1 MNAKRF
7 RASARSLVTI
17 RERPV
22 EHHSK
27 SRPMSVQI
35 DDFCPSSLTACARFR

>member
-7 RASARSLVTI
+7 CASPRTLVTI

-22 EHHSK
+22 DIHSRGE
-27 SRPMSVQI
+27 SLSVQI
-35 DDFCPSSLTACARFR
+35 DDFAHLR

>member
-22 EHHSK
+22 DIHSK

>member
-7 RASARSLVTI
+7 RASPRTLVTF

-22 EHHSK
+22 GIHSR
-27 SRPMSVQI
+27 SRSISVQI
-35 DDFCPSSLTACARFR
+35 DDFAHLR